1 MILKLNVYL
10 NMLIPIQSFS
20 DIITNSSSEVYI
32 SEKNERLLKALN
44 KYDIFYYDFTDESV
58 LRDFVENQSY
68 ELDDIV
74 KYNPYA
80 DYDLRD
86 GFKTYYTEDQI
97 WEILKPFY
105 KQLIGKIYI
114 DIDRDYLYELENEKD
129 VNIKELIK

>member
-1 MILKLNVYL
+1 M
-10 NMLIPIQSFS
+10 
-20 DIITNSSSEVYI
+20 
-32 SEKNERLLKALN
+32 LKALN
-44 KYDIFYYDFTDESV
+44 KYDVFYYDFTDESV

-129 VNIKELIK
+129 VNIKKLIKWKILNILDWKDVSFLSIIITPFGAILKLLD